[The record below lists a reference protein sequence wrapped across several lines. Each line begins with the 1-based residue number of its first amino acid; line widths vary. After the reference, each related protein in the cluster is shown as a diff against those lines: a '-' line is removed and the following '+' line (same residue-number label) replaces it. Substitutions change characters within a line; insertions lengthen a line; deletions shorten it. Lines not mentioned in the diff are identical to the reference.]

1 MRLYTKALMKVNDGD
16 LRNHI
21 SYWLVI
27 QTLIETEV
35 IDDIDQEY
43 MDLMDG
49 MGEVPLE
56 PFFLQESSLRLMCR
70 YFKKLNEFHND
81 TIYLFYFQLL
91 NLYYWYDG
99 KATI

>member
-1 MRLYTKALMKVNDGD
+1 MKVEEGD

-27 QTLIETEV
+27 QTLIETEI

-56 PFFLQESSLRLMCR
+56 PFFL
-70 YFKKLNEFHND
+70 
-81 TIYLFYFQLL
+81 
-91 NLYYWYDG
+91 
-99 KATI
+99 